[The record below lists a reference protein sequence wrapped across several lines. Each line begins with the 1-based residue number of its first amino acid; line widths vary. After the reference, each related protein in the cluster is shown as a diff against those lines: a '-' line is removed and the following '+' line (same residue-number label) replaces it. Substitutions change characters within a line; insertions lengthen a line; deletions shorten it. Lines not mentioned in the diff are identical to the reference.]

1 MSEDLKRLV
10 EAVTIATD
18 YNAVNP
24 TDCIRI
30 EALPEGVRIWI
41 VFETDG
47 KDYVDECL
55 TPWRALHQARRG
67 FNPLATALDGL
78 IKRRTEFKP

>member
-18 YNAVNP
+18 YNATNP
-24 TDCIRI
+24 EDTIRI
-30 EALPEGVRIWI
+30 EALTEGVRIWI

-47 KDYVDECL
+47 KSYIDECL
-55 TPWRALHQARRG
+55 TSWRALHQARRG
-67 FNPLATALDGL
+67 SNPLATALDTL